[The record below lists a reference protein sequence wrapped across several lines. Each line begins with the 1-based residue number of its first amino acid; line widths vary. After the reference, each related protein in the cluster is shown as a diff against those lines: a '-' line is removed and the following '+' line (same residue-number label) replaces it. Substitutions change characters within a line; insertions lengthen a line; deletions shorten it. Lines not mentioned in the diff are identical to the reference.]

1 MTFKSMADLK
11 AYILTC
17 AAAAVQITNEQVRQ
31 AMLAALSNYYGEFH
45 PKVYDRTYAFMSS
58 LETVGVEISGDAV
71 TAKTRISPSYLGM
84 MYGGNYPNSGLDV
97 ALAAEKGLHGAGPW
111 SVPGGT
117 PFWTYGLQ
125 SLGGEAG
132 IYALL
137 KANLAA
143 MLPGH

>member
-17 AAAAVQITNEQVRQ
+17 AAAAVQLTNLQVRQ
-31 AMLAALSNYYGEFH
+31 AMLAALSNYYGEYH
-45 PKVYDRTYAFMSS
+45 PKRYDRIYAFLAS
-58 LETVGVEISGDAV
+58 LEAVGVEISGDTV
-71 TAKTRISPSYLGM
+71 TAKTRLSPSYLGM
-84 MYGGNYPNSGLDV
+84 HYPTGTWTGQQV
-97 ALAAEKGLHGAGPW
+97 AEAAEAGTHGGWIP
-111 SVPGGT
+111 GT